1 MLEDLKENV
10 LQANFELVRHG
21 LVILTFGNVS
31 GIDRTTGLM
40 AIKPSGVS
48 YEGMTAE
55 DIVLVDPDGRPVESR
70 LQPSSDAPTHL
81 ALYKA
86 FPEIGGIAHAHSV
99 EATAFAQARTEIP
112 CLGTTH
118 ADHFNGPIPITRF
131 LTPKEAET
139 GYELHTGTVIVDR
152 FAGLR
157 PLEMPAVLVAGH
169 GPFTWGRTPAEAVH
183 HALLLEN
190 VAAMARA
197 TLDIDPRVRPL
208 PAHILRKHHLR
219 KHGPQAYYGQKKE
232 TS

>member
-10 LQANFELVRHG
+10 LQANLELVRHG
-21 LVILTFGNVS
+21 LVILNFGNVS

-70 LQPSSDAPTHL
+70 LQPSSDTPTHL

-99 EATAFAQARTEIP
+99 EATAFAQARLEIR

-131 LTPKEAET
+131 LTAKEVEA

-169 GPFTWGRTPAEAVH
+169 GPFTWGRTPIEAVQ

-190 VAAMARA
+190 VAAMARS
-197 TLDIDPRVRPL
+197 TLQIDPRVRPL

-232 TS
+232 PS

>member
-1 MLEDLKENV
+1 MLEDLKEKV
-10 LQANFELVRHG
+10 LQANLDLVRHG

-31 GIDRTTGLM
+31 GIDRASGLM

-48 YEGMTAE
+48 YEGLTAQ
-55 DIVLVDPDGRPVESR
+55 DIVLVDAEGRPVEGR
-70 LQPSSDAPTHL
+70 LRPSSDTPTHL
-81 ALYKA
+81 TLYKA
-86 FPEIGGIAHAHSV
+86 FPEIGGIAHAHSI
-99 EATAFAQARTEIP
+99 EATAFAQARLEIP

-131 LTPKEAET
+131 LTAKEVEA
-139 GYELHTGTVIVDR
+139 GYELHTGTVIIDR
-152 FAGLR
+152 FSGLR

-169 GPFTWGRTPAEAVH
+169 GPFTWGRTPAEAVQN
-183 HALLLEN
+183 ALILEN

-197 TLDIDPRVRPL
+197 TLDIDPQTRPL

-219 KHGPQAYYGQKKE
+219 KHGPQAYCGQKKE

>member
-1 MLEDLKENV
+1 MLEDLKEKV
-10 LQANFELVRHG
+10 LQANLDLVRHG

-31 GIDRTTGLM
+31 GIDRSSGLM
-40 AIKPSGVS
+40 AIKPSGMS
-48 YEGMTAE
+48 YEGLTAQ
-55 DIVLVDPDGRPVESR
+55 DIVLVDPDGRTVDSR

-139 GYELHTGTVIVDR
+139 GYELNTGTVIVDR
-152 FAGLR
+152 FAGLK
-157 PLEMPAVLVAGH
+157 PLDVPAVLVAGH
-169 GPFTWGRTPAEAVH
+169 GPFTWGRTPAEAVQ
-183 HALLLEN
+183 HALILEN
-190 VAAMARA
+190 VAAMTRA

-232 TS
+232 TP

>member
-1 MLEDLKENV
+1 MLEDLKEKV
-10 LQANFELVRHG
+10 LLANLELVRHG

-31 GIDRTTGLM
+31 GIDRASGLM
-40 AIKPSGVS
+40 AIKPSGMS

-55 DIVLVDPDGRPVESR
+55 DIVLVDADGRTVEGR
-70 LQPSSDAPTHL
+70 LRPSSDTPTHL

-99 EATAFAQARTEIP
+99 EATAFAQARLEIP

-118 ADHFNGPIPITRF
+118 ADHFKGPVPITRF
-131 LTPKEAET
+131 LTAKEVET
-139 GYELHTGTVIVDR
+139 GYELHTGAVIVDR

-169 GPFTWGRTPAEAVH
+169 GPFTWGRTPAEAVD
-183 HALLLEN
+183 HALILET

-197 TLDIDPRVRPL
+197 TLDIDPRTRPL

>member
-1 MLEDLKENV
+1 MLEDLKEKV
-10 LQANFELVRHG
+10 LQANLDLVRHG

-31 GIDRTTGLM
+31 GYDRASGLM
-40 AIKPSGVS
+40 AIKPSGMS
-48 YEGMTAE
+48 YEGMAAE
-55 DIVLVDPDGRPVESR
+55 DIVLVDAEGRTVQSR
-70 LQPSSDAPTHL
+70 LQPSSDTPTHL

-86 FPEIGGIAHAHSV
+86 FPEIGGVAHAHSI
-99 EATAFAQARTEIP
+99 EATAFAQARLEIP

-131 LTPKEAET
+131 LTAKEVEA
-139 GYELHTGTVIVDR
+139 GYELQTGRVIVER

-157 PLEMPAVLVAGH
+157 PLDVPAVLVAGH
-169 GPFTWGRTPAEAVH
+169 GPFTWGRTPAEAVQ
-183 HALLLEN
+183 HALILEN

-197 TLDIDPRVRPL
+197 TLAIDPRTRPL

>member
-1 MLEDLKENV
+1 MLEDLREKV
-10 LQANFELVRHG
+10 LQANLELVRRG

-31 GIDRTTGLM
+31 GIDRASGLL

-48 YEGMTAE
+48 YEGLTAE
-55 DIVLVDPDGRPVESR
+55 DIVLVDPEGRTVESR
-70 LQPSSDAPTHL
+70 LQPSSDTPTHR
-81 ALYKA
+81 ALYNA

-99 EATAFAQARTEIP
+99 EATAFAQARLEIP

-118 ADHFNGPIPITRF
+118 ADHFNGPVPLTRF
-131 LTPKEAET
+131 LSPKEVEA
-139 GYELHTGTVIVDR
+139 GYEANTGAVIVDR

-157 PLEMPAVLVAGH
+157 PLDVPAVLVSGH
-169 GPFTWGRTPAEAVH
+169 GPFTWGRTAAEAVDN
-183 HALLLEN
+183 ALILEN

-197 TLDIDPRVRPL
+197 ALGLDPRVRPL

-232 TS
+232 KS